1 MDVTCLLTVVFRLT
15 SDVLRIVQFAKRM
28 NSNNIAFSQE
38 NMYALNPTYL
48 QSQWESRSFALDT
61 TAAIFSALSWL
72 FLCIPILQISW
83 FLSGGGKRGI
93 ASFTMVVVLAVT
105 GSLCE
110 LISSLMV
117 VGANSALNWISTDF
131 ELEEWDLVNNQ
142 PDGTGWKV
150 LEMIRLCMTG
160 MLLWIDS
167 FEWICLFGIL
177 TLLAIKVRSENK
189 NVQEGSAVFGNKW
202 AALGLAIGLFS
213 IFEFITEIMRMWN
226 WQLFASV
233 SKIISAINLII
244 LLPIWLIVLGR
255 QLPIARAAFEGI
267 KTLENSVN
275 FS

>member
-28 NSNNIAFSQE
+28 SSDDMQFSQE

-48 QSQWESRSFALDT
+48 QNQWESRSFALDT
-61 TAAIFSALSWL
+61 TAAMFSALSWL

-117 VGANSALNWISTDF
+117 IGANNTLNWISTDF
-131 ELEEWDLVNNQ
+131 ELEEWDLVDNQ

-150 LEMIRLCMTG
+150 LEMIHLCMSG
-160 MLLWIDS
+160 MLLWIDA

-189 NVQEGSAVFGNKW
+189 IAQEGSAVFGNKW

-226 WQLFASV
+226 WQLFAMV

-255 QLPIARAAFEGI
+255 QLPIARAGFEGI

>member
-28 NSNNIAFSQE
+28 SSDDMQFSQE

-48 QSQWESRSFALDT
+48 QNQWESRSFALDT
-61 TAAIFSALSWL
+61 TAAMFSALSWL

-117 VGANSALNWISTDF
+117 IGANNTLNWISTDF

-150 LEMIRLCMTG
+150 LEMIHLCMSG
-160 MLLWIDS
+160 MLLWIDA

-189 NVQEGSAVFGNKW
+189 IAQEGSAVFGNKW

-226 WQLFASV
+226 WQLFAMV

-267 KTLENSVN
+267 KTLEDSLEV
-275 FS
+275 

>member
-28 NSNNIAFSQE
+28 SSDDMQFSQE

-48 QSQWESRSFALDT
+48 QNQWESRSFALDT

-72 FLCIPILQISW
+72 FLCIPILQIFW

-93 ASFTMVVVLAVT
+93 VSFAMVVVLTLT
-105 GSLCE
+105 GSLFQ
-110 LISSLMV
+110 LVSSLMV

-131 ELEEWDLVNNQ
+131 ELEDWDLVTNT

-150 LEMIRLCMTG
+150 LEMIHLCMRG
-160 MLLWIDS
+160 MLLWIDA

-189 NVQEGSAVFGNKW
+189 IVQEGSAVFGNKW

-213 IFEFITEIMRMWN
+213 MFEFISEILRMWN

-233 SKIISAINLII
+233 SRIISAINLII

-267 KTLENSVN
+267 KTLETSVN

>member
-160 MLLWIDS
+160 MLLWIDA

-267 KTLENSVN
+267 KTLEDSLEV
-275 FS
+275 

>member
-28 NSNNIAFSQE
+28 SSDDMQFSQE

-48 QSQWESRSFALDT
+48 QNQWESRSFALDT
-61 TAAIFSALSWL
+61 TAAMFSALSWL

-131 ELEEWDLVNNQ
+131 ELEDWDLVANT

-150 LEMIRLCMTG
+150 LEMIHLCMRG
-160 MLLWIDS
+160 MLLWIDA

-189 NVQEGSAVFGNKW
+189 IVQEGSAVFGNKW

-213 IFEFITEIMRMWN
+213 MFEFISEILRMWN

-233 SKIISAINLII
+233 SRIISAINLII

-267 KTLENSVN
+267 KTLETSVN